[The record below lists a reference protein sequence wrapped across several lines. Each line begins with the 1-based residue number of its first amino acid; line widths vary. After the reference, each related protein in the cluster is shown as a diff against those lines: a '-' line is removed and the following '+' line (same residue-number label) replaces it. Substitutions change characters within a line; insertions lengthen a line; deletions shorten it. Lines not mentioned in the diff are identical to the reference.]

1 MYEMR
6 IWEWWRIFG
15 KTLIINLT
23 MIKKYNDLI
32 ILAIIWI
39 VSVYSVIVAIVTP
52 YDVLIRNYIGYALL
66 IGISILRFFKIKWF
80 KTILGILLVIGSFN
94 VIQFTYATV
103 TFVFTWTPMG
113 HRFSSFGIQPL
124 SISLLIVL
132 IVLNFSD
139 FMRLIN
145 SLFSEDPENVG
156 ERQKRIAEKHYNELK
171 NEKNEKLIDIISNK
185 GMYQVDYVKAAQR
198 LIDERKKISS

>member
-1 MYEMR
+1 
-6 IWEWWRIFG
+6 
-15 KTLIINLT
+15 

-39 VSVYSVIVAIVTP
+39 VSLYSVIVAIVTP
-52 YDVLIRNYIGYALL
+52 YDILIQNYIGYALL

-94 VIQFTYATV
+94 AIQYTYATV

-124 SISLLIVL
+124 SISLLILL

-139 FMRLIN
+139 FIRFVN
-145 SLFSEDPENVG
+145 GFFSEDPQIAI
-156 ERQKRIAEKHYNELK
+156 ERQKRITEKLYNELK
-171 NEKNEKLIDIISNK
+171 NERDDKLNDIIANK

-198 LIDERKKISS
+198 LIEERKEK

>member
-1 MYEMR
+1 
-6 IWEWWRIFG
+6 
-15 KTLIINLT
+15 

-39 VSVYSVIVAIVTP
+39 VSIYSVIVAIATP
-52 YDVLIRNYIGYALL
+52 YDILIQNYIGYALL
-66 IGISILRFFKIKWF
+66 IGVSILRFFKVKWF
-80 KTILGILLVIGSFN
+80 KTILGILLVIGSIN
-94 VIQFTYATV
+94 AIQYTYATV

-124 SISLLIVL
+124 SISLLILL

-139 FMRLIN
+139 FMGLIN
-145 SLFSEDPENVG
+145 GLFSEDPKIAVD
-156 ERQKRIAEKHYNELK
+156 RQKRIAEKHYNELK
-171 NEKNEKLIDIISNK
+171 NEKDDKLNDIIANK

-198 LIDERKKISS
+198 LIEERKEK